1 MPYKYKTIEKINVLY
16 CTSVTKQC
24 FHVKREKCVCL
35 TYGLPFGNKC
45 IHLNQNGMFFT
56 ITVFCTPDV
65 RNMLLEEQTKNLEWL
80 ILPKAC
86 MYVVPYSRPCLSSCS
101 VSSPGVGTSC
111 LGAWRICVQK
121 LGECGTLF
129 AHRRASFPP
138 GLCPEESATSS
149 HTAELHIAVIMRQIP
164 SRSCSSP
171 KDFWSFM
178 VFVLK
183 KH

>member
-1 MPYKYKTIEKINVLY
+1 M
-16 CTSVTKQC
+16 TKQC

-35 TYGLPFGNKC
+35 TYGLSFGNKC

-121 LGECGTLF
+121 LGECGTLVSCLHTGELLF
-129 AHRRASFPP
+129 HLGCAQRRVQPAATQQSFTLLWSWGKFPP
-138 GLCPEESATSS
+138 GVVAVQKIFDPLWFLC
-149 HTAELHIAVIMRQIP
+149 
-164 SRSCSSP
+164 
-171 KDFWSFM
+171 
-178 VFVLK
+178 
-183 KH
+183 